1 MSNQRYL
8 VFLENLT
15 SMDDWEAVR
24 ELLPDGHNSSCI
36 VVHTTTLNL
45 AKSCVVAHHQELE
58 PQQFSTDRS
67 VRIFYEYC
75 ESMDGNNA
83 EMALKTKAAKQWIHR
98 FKFVG
103 RQEDIWSLA
112 GISRMVQSVYGVDG
126 VGKSYIVKHV
136 YYKQVINPKNF
147 NKFGWVDV
155 LHPFNLRDLS
165 WSLLLDLHSGSLQHT
180 SAAAC

>member
-1 MSNQRYL
+1 MALNK
-8 VFLENLT
+8 
-15 SMDDWEAVR
+15 
-24 ELLPDGHNSSCI
+24 CI
-36 VVHTTTLNL
+36 VVATL
-45 AKSCVVAHHQELE
+45 
-58 PQQFSTDRS
+58 S
-67 VRIFYEYC
+67 VLFLC
-75 ESMDGNNA
+75 LQSMDGNNA

-103 RQEDIWSLA
+103 RQDDIWSLA

>member
-1 MSNQRYL
+1 MHCCSNI
-8 VFLENLT
+8 E
-15 SMDDWEAVR
+15 
-24 ELLPDGHNSSCI
+24 
-36 VVHTTTLNL
+36 
-45 AKSCVVAHHQELE
+45 
-58 PQQFSTDRS
+58 
-67 VRIFYEYC
+67 RIFLC
-75 ESMDGNNA
+75 LQNMDGNNA

-112 GISRMVQSVYGVDG
+112 GTSRMVQSVYGVAG

-155 LHPFNLRDLS
+155 LHPFFFEKGHGKSFAMAKNLLERDTYKHRKGKTTLGERGGQRKEKK
-165 WSLLLDLHSGSLQHT
+165 H
-180 SAAAC
+180 